1 MVLTCVAL
9 AAAGCGSSSS
19 KHSSSAAKGSSSS
32 TSSSASTTSSSEAPA
47 SGRSAGNETA
57 KPADTILQDAAT
69 ALGSAHGYELR
80 GVISQRHQRLRL
92 SFTTNGKS
100 SLKLGYAT
108 GGAAIQIITLPNS
121 AYLRANRFFWTSHA
135 GPRAATLANRWF
147 QVPVASV
154 HALTAALGPLA
165 PSTVARCLV
174 ENHGRLTKA
183 GRATVAGHKAILLK
197 DAGNVPGSSPSLLAV
212 AATGKPYP
220 LRFAATGNQ
229 RAGGRIDVC
238 NSGKASQARGQLRF
252 SGFNAV
258 GSIRPPQ
265 HAVQLKSGLSST

>member
-1 MVLTCVAL
+1 VGSTARVRAIPALVLTCLAL

-19 KHSSSAAKGSSSS
+19 KHSSS
-32 TSSSASTTSSSEAPA
+32 TSPSEAPP
-47 SGRSAGNETA
+47 SGQSAANETA

-69 ALGSAHGYELR
+69 ALGSTHGYELR

-108 GGAAIQIITLPNS
+108 GGAAIQIITLPSS

-183 GRATVAGHKAILLK
+183 GRTTITGHKAILLK

-212 AATGKPYP
+212 SATGKPYP

-229 RAGGRIDVC
+229 RAGGRVDVC

-258 GSIRPPQ
+258 GQIRPPQ
-265 HAVQLKSGLSST
+265 HAVQLKSGLRST